1 MVGMELRSLH
11 SQVEQQRQIV
21 LVVVLVSLQ
30 DSGFNLFLCVQT
42 LNTHCFDP
50 CFLLKDFNF
59 ELPQI
64 YPLRIFGSVIAM
76 NGLEMRGFRG
86 PMKLINEGS
95 VSVVSVP
102 ESGRPPWA
110 ALFTENRSHRLKSE
124 QIFSLP
130 NDFYVPPRLPDFQDL
145 NFHYSNG
152 GGRINHN
159 NNQSNQ
165 LGGVSELCEQM
176 RLYSSHLNG
185 GGSLVLDSARGEL
198 VNASKMMTPKE
209 ILEAKAVAASK
220 SHSEAERR
228 RRERINS
235 HLATLRTLL
244 PSTTKT
250 DKASLLAEVIDHV
263 KDLKRRASEISK
275 GNPVPTDVDELRV
288 EPDGDC
294 NNNEG
299 RILIKASLCCDDR
312 PDLLADFNRTL
323 HSLSLKTVKAE
334 ISTLGG
340 RMKNVFIMTTSSEK
354 ISGKD
359 QENPSVNCVQEAL
372 RAVIERAASN
382 ELLVSNKRQR
392 ILPLDATDSFV

>member
-1 MVGMELRSLH
+1 
-11 SQVEQQRQIV
+11 
-21 LVVVLVSLQ
+21 
-30 DSGFNLFLCVQT
+30 
-42 LNTHCFDP
+42 
-50 CFLLKDFNF
+50 
-59 ELPQI
+59 
-64 YPLRIFGSVIAM
+64 M
-76 NGLEMRGFRG
+76 NGLEMRGLRG
-86 PMKLINEGS
+86 PMKLMDEVS
-95 VSVVSVP
+95 VSDPSR
-102 ESGRPPWA
+102 SPWA
-110 ALFTENRSHRLKSE
+110 SIFSESRGNHNRLKSE

-130 NDFYVPPRLPDFQDL
+130 SCYSGLPRLPDLQGL
-145 NFHYSNG
+145 NFPYSYGG
-152 GGRINHN
+152 GGRIN
-159 NNQSNQ
+159 QSNQ
-165 LGGVSELCEQM
+165 LVHGGAGGGVSRICEQM
-176 RLYSSHLNG
+176 RLYTSHLNG

-263 KDLKRRASEISK
+263 KDLKRRASEIAK

-288 EPDGDC
+288 EADADDKTS
-294 NNNEG
+294 EG

-312 PDLLADFNRTL
+312 PDLLADLNRTL
-323 HSLSLKTVKAE
+323 LSLRLKTVKAE

-340 RMKNVFIMTTSSEK
+340 RMKNVFFVTTSEQ

-359 QENPSVNCVQEAL
+359 QESPSVNCVQEAL
-372 RAVIERAASN
+372 RAVMERTAN
-382 ELLVSNKRQR
+382 ELSSGSLVANKRQR
-392 ILPLDATDSFV
+392 ILPLDATNSVV

>member
-11 SQVEQQRQIV
+11 SQVEQQQIV
-21 LVVVLVSLQ
+21 LVLVLAQ
-30 DSGFNLFLCVQT
+30 DGGFNLFFLLQT

-50 CFLLKDFNF
+50 CRLLKIFNF

-64 YPLRIFGSVIAM
+64 YPLGFFGSVFAM

-95 VSVVSVP
+95 VSVSVSVP
-102 ESGRPPWA
+102 EPARPPWTA
-110 ALFTENRSHRLKSE
+110 MFADNRSHRLKSE
-124 QIFSLP
+124 QFLSFPDDL
-130 NDFYVPPRLPDFQDL
+130 YVHPRLPDFQAL
-145 NFHYSNG
+145 NFPYSYG
-152 GGRINHN
+152 GGRTNHN
-159 NNQSNQ
+159 NNQNNQ
-165 LGGVSELCEQM
+165 FGDVSEICEQM

-263 KDLKRRASEISK
+263 KDLKRRASEIAK

-288 EPDGDC
+288 EADGDGK
-294 NNNEG
+294 NNEG

-312 PDLLADFNRTL
+312 PDLLADLNRTL

-340 RMKNVFIMTTSSEK
+340 RMKNVFIMTTTNEK

-382 ELLVSNKRQR
+382 ELLASNKRQR
-392 ILPLDATDSFV
+392 IISLDPTNSLI

>member
-1 MVGMELRSLH
+1 
-11 SQVEQQRQIV
+11 
-21 LVVVLVSLQ
+21 
-30 DSGFNLFLCVQT
+30 
-42 LNTHCFDP
+42 
-50 CFLLKDFNF
+50 
-59 ELPQI
+59 
-64 YPLRIFGSVIAM
+64 M

-95 VSVVSVP
+95 VSVSVSVP
-102 ESGRPPWA
+102 EPARPPWTA
-110 ALFTENRSHRLKSE
+110 MFADNRSHRLKSE
-124 QIFSLP
+124 QFLSFPDDL
-130 NDFYVPPRLPDFQDL
+130 YVHPRLPDFQAL
-145 NFHYSNG
+145 NFPYSYG
-152 GGRINHN
+152 GGRTNHN
-159 NNQSNQ
+159 NNQNNQ
-165 LGGVSELCEQM
+165 FGDVSEICEQM

-263 KDLKRRASEISK
+263 KDLKRRASEIAK

-288 EPDGDC
+288 EADGDGK
-294 NNNEG
+294 NNEG

-312 PDLLADFNRTL
+312 PDLLADLNRTL

-340 RMKNVFIMTTSSEK
+340 RMKNVFIMTTTNEK

-382 ELLVSNKRQR
+382 ELLASNKRQR
-392 ILPLDATDSFV
+392 IISLDPTNSLI

>member
-1 MVGMELRSLH
+1 MELRSLH
-11 SQVEQQRQIV
+11 TQVEQQQIV
-21 LVVVLVSLQ
+21 LVLVFPQ
-30 DSGFNLFLCVQT
+30 DGGFNLLFFLLQS
-42 LNTHCFDP
+42 LNTHCFDT
-50 CFLLKDFNF
+50 CILFEIFNS

-64 YPLRIFGSVIAM
+64 YPPGFFGSSFEM

-95 VSVVSVP
+95 LP
-102 ESGRPPWA
+102 EPAKTPWS
-110 ALFTENRSHRLKSE
+110 ALFSENRSHRFKSE
-124 QIFSLP
+124 KLLSFPDDL
-130 NDFYVPPRLPDFQDL
+130 YVHPKLPDFQAL
-145 NFHYSNG
+145 NFPYSYG
-152 GGRINHN
+152 GGRANNN
-159 NNQSNQ
+159 NNQF
-165 LGGVSELCEQM
+165 GDVSEICEQM
-176 RLYSSHLNG
+176 RLYSSHFNG

-209 ILEAKAVAASK
+209 VLEAKAMAASK

-263 KDLKRRASEISK
+263 KDLKRRASEIAK

-288 EPDGDC
+288 EADGDGK
-294 NNNEG
+294 NNEG

-312 PDLLADFNRTL
+312 PDLLADLNRTL

-340 RMKNVFIMTTSSEK
+340 RMKNVFIMTTTNEK

-382 ELLVSNKRQR
+382 ELLASNKRQR
-392 ILPLDATDSFV
+392 IISLGAANSLI